1 MAFKNAAAV
10 SLSPDG
16 SSHEARTCTPGHAV
30 SARGS
35 TTDCIQRIV
44 YGFPVCRIPEGQA
57 KRLTLICPT

>member
-16 SSHEARTCTPGHAV
+16 SSHEARTCTPRHAV

-44 YGFPVCRIPEGQA
+44 CGFPVCRIPEGQA